1 MARLPLPPTP
11 QSFTPIKK
19 EPDTTTTASAHTP
32 HPLTRK
38 KPRQDRLPL
47 PVTPTQPLLKPQVFP
62 SGTSIADSF
71 TIKRCRELGLTPE
84 TLPTSIKREPDA
96 DAGADDTAG
105 GKTLVAPPS
114 KKHRRHGL
122 PATPSQPHFTPQTT
136 LPGISTLDFS
146 AGKWSEYPGPTPT
159 TASASVKREPGT
171 DTCRDARGKSV
182 VERRRPYP
190 HARPTAAETPT
201 MWLNRSRLG
210 RLLHNLVRAHRWRD
224 AAGVFSALLPGIQ
237 RPDSFEEAH
246 NIFVVSRTCRV

>member
-11 QSFTPIKK
+11 QGFTPVKK
-19 EPDTTTTASAHTP
+19 EPDTTTTTASARTP

-38 KPRQDRLPL
+38 KPRQDRLPV
-47 PVTPTQPLLKPQVFP
+47 PITPTQPLLTPQIFP
-62 SGTSIADSF
+62 SVTSIADSF

-96 DAGADDTAG
+96 DAGAREDAG
-105 GKTLVAPPS
+105 GKTLGTPPR
-114 KKHRRHGL
+114 KKRRRHGL
-122 PATPSQPHFTPQTT
+122 PEAPSQPHFTPQTT
-136 LPGISTLDFS
+136 LPGISTPDFS
-146 AGKWSEYPGPTPT
+146 AGKWSEQPGPTPT
-159 TASASVKREPGT
+159 TATASVKHEPST
-171 DTCRDARGKSV
+171 DASKDARGKL

-210 RLLHNLVRAHRWRD
+210 RLLHNLVRTHRWRD

-246 NIFVVSRTCRV
+246 SIFVVSRICGV